1 MLFNSISFLFFFL
14 PISLVFFFVLGR
26 IQKKLATAW
35 LGLISIVFY
44 NWLGTQFLI
53 ILCGSILFNYI
64 LGYLIQKNVAKDRLA
79 LILLIVGITINLSVL
94 GYYKYFLDLTLWL
107 KDLGLMPGP
116 AIGSSVLP
124 LGISFFTFTQI
135 GYLIDSK
142 ASITKNYNFVDYVLF
157 VTFFPH
163 LIAGPILHHK
173 EIMPQFA
180 NDSTYRINV
189 TNLTVGFSI
198 FTLGLAKKVLIAD
211 QFIPFVTQLFNNT
224 HELTRT
230 EAWCGVLSYYIQIYF
245 DFSGYSEMAMGLAK
259 MFNIRFPANFDSPYK
274 ASNIIDF
281 WQRWHM
287 SLTRYLTLYLY
298 NPIAISITRYRI
310 QKKLSIATGK
320 KDFSA
325 LFTIT
330 LIPTFITMLL
340 AGIWHGSGIQFV
352 IYGLLHGWYLS
363 INHVFKAYFPAKK
376 TTSSQFIHWFDKL
389 WKIILTN
396 LAVMVAFIFFRA
408 NTPEEA
414 FNILKSMTFDSA
426 QANFHSLNLGPIET
440 YLDLSNAFF
449 HKAMIGLSS
458 WHAGNAI
465 SIFCALWII
474 FMMPNM
480 LQLFSEYEPALAHAK
495 AKPALLNFKWQ
506 PNIAWGLIMAIT
518 CLLSV
523 LSVTGTTEFLYF
535 RF

>member
-1 MLFNSISFLFFFL
+1 
-14 PISLVFFFVLGR
+14 
-26 IQKKLATAW
+26 
-35 LGLISIVFY
+35 
-44 NWLGTQFLI
+44 
-53 ILCGSILFNYI
+53 
-64 LGYLIQKNVAKDRLA
+64 
-79 LILLIVGITINLSVL
+79 
-94 GYYKYFLDLTLWL
+94 
-107 KDLGLMPGP
+107 MPGP

-211 QFIPFVTQLFNNT
+211 QFIPMVNYTF
-224 HELTRT
+224 ELSDHLSRS

-245 DFSGYSEMAMGLAK
+245 DFSGYSEMALGLAK

-330 LIPTFITMLL
+330 VIPTFITMLL

-376 TTSSQFIHWFDKL
+376 TISSQFMHWFDKS

-396 LAVMVAFIFFRA
+396 MAVIVAFIFFRA
-408 NTPEEA
+408 NTPDEA
-414 FNILKSMTFDSA
+414 LNIINAMTFTPAYPHA
-426 QANFHSLNLGPIET
+426 QIP
-440 YLDLSNAFF
+440 DLVPNTINV
-449 HKAMIGLSS
+449 IGALLV
-458 WHAGNAI
+458 
-465 SIFCALWII
+465 IFV
-474 FMMPNM
+474 MPNV
-480 LQLFSEYEPALAHAK
+480 LQLFPEYEPALSHAK

>member
-1 MLFNSISFLFFFL
+1 M
-14 PISLVFFFVLGR
+14 FFFVLGR

-245 DFSGYSEMAMGLAK
+245 DFSGYSEMALGLAK

-298 NPIAISITRYRI
+298 NPIAISVTRYRI
-310 QKKLSIATGK
+310 QRKLSIATAK
-320 KDFSA
+320 KDLSA
-325 LFTIT
+325 LFSIMVFPT
-330 LIPTFITMLL
+330 LVTMLL
-340 AGIWHGSGIQFV
+340 AGIWHGSGIQFA
-352 IYGLLHGWYLS
+352 IYGLLHGTYLS
-363 INHVFKAYFPAKK
+363 VNHIFKAYCPAKK
-376 TTSSQFIHWFDKL
+376 AISSKLINWLDKC

-396 LAVMVAFIFFRA
+396 MAVIVALIFFRA
-408 NTPEEA
+408 NNPEDA
-414 FNILKSMTFDSA
+414 LNILKSMTFDA
-426 QANFHSLNLGPIET
+426 AHANAHSLNLGALET
-440 YLDLSNAFF
+440 YLDLTNNFF
-449 HKAMIGLSS
+449 HQAMATLSS

-465 SIFCALWII
+465 SILCALWVI
-474 FMMPNM
+474 FTMPNV
-480 LQLFSEYEPALAHAK
+480 LQLFSDYEPALAHSK
-495 AKPALLNFKWQ
+495 AKPALLDFKWQ
-506 PNIAWGLIMAIT
+506 PSIAWGLLMAIT
-518 CLLSV
+518 CLISV